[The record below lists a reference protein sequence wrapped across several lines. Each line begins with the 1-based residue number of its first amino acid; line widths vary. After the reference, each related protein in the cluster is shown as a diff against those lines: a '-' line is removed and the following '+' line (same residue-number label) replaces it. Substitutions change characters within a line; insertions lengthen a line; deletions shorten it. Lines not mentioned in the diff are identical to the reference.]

1 MGSAAATDGR
11 SPLIVLAICGA
22 ILVIALALGAARP
35 KERLAGSNGVPDP
48 EFVAVVKP
56 GQALC
61 QREARLPAGAGSLRM
76 TIGTYGR
83 TGPPLRTSVQSIDG
97 TRLLADGRLAAGWTQ
112 GSVDL
117 PLGATTRKRRSPVR
131 ICVSNPSRVRI
142 AVAGTPVGRG
152 ALPARVA
159 GKRERGRV
167 RFEYVLAR
175 RTSTWSL
182 ADRIASRMTFG
193 RGLWGGLAPWLVVIL
208 VVLACGGAIRALLS
222 SGKGT

>member
-1 MGSAAATDGR
+1 
-11 SPLIVLAICGA
+11 
-22 ILVIALALGAARP
+22 
-35 KERLAGSNGVPDP
+35 
-48 EFVAVVKP
+48 
-56 GQALC
+56 
-61 QREARLPAGAGSLRM
+61 
-76 TIGTYGR
+76 
-83 TGPPLRTSVQSIDG
+83 
-97 TRLLADGRLAAGWTQ
+97 
-112 GSVDL
+112 
-117 PLGATTRKRRSPVR
+117 VR

-142 AVAGTPVGRG
+142 AVAGTPGGRG

-159 GKRERGRV
+159 GRFARGQV

-222 SGKGT
+222 SGKGA